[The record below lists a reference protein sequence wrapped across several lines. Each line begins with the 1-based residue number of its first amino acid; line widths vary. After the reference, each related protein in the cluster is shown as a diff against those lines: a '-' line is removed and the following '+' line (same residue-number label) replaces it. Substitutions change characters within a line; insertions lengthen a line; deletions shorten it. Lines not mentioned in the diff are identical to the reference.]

1 MLYVGHRR
9 GEARAPTHLETAMK
23 GAPESKRGEKE
34 EDRRSEQNLNASE
47 IATKHVRRRCDY
59 SDRKLGA
66 GAIV

>member
-1 MLYVGHRR
+1 
-9 GEARAPTHLETAMK
+9 MK

-34 EDRRSEQNLNASE
+34 EDRRSEQNLNA

-59 SDRKLGA
+59 SDRKQRT

>member
-1 MLYVGHRR
+1 M
-9 GEARAPTHLETAMK
+9 HLETAMK
-23 GAPESKRGEKE
+23 GARESKRGEKE